1 MAEYLPL
8 HDDGDSIT
16 RSASATI
23 TGGQLVRVSGSG
35 TVAPVSAASADWLGV
50 AAFDAASGDA
60 VTVFCSGVQRLT
72 ASGTVTAGDQ
82 VVGATSGQVAT
93 LAVAAGATAAD
104 INAARQVVGLAL
116 TTATSGNLV
125 EVKLVR

>member
-16 RSASATI
+16 RSASAPV

-50 AAFDAASGDA
+50 AAFDANTGDS
-60 VTVFCSGVQRLT
+60 VTVYCSGVQRLT
-72 ASGTVTAGDQ
+72 ASGAVTAGDIL
-82 VVGATSGQVAT
+82 VGAASGQVAT
-93 LAVAAGATAAD
+93 
-104 INAARQVVGLAL
+104 NAAPGAGQQVAIAL
-116 TTATSGNLV
+116 TTAASGALV
-125 EVKLVR
+125 ESKLVR